1 MGGVLI
7 TMKTVE
13 HNWESALP
21 RERGLREGFETLGDA
36 ELVAVL
42 LGTGEKGRSVAHV
55 AVDLLEQAGGLAGL
69 ARLGPH
75 ALAEQRGVGAAK
87 AARVAAALELGKR
100 ALVSGVA
107 GTRLL
112 LTSSEEVA
120 RWARCRL
127 GSLDHEQ
134 IWALSLDG
142 RNGLR

>member
-21 RERGLREGFETLGDA
+21 RERGLRQGFETLGDA

-42 LGTGEKGRSVAHV
+42 LGTGEKGRPVAHV
-55 AVDLLEQAGGLAGL
+55 AMDLLEQAGGVAGL

-75 ALAEQRGVGAAK
+75 ALAERRGVGMAK

-100 ALVSGVA
+100 ALLSSSS
-107 GTRLL
+107 GTRL
-112 LTSSEEVA
+112 V
-120 RWARCRL
+120 L
-127 GSLDHEQ
+127 GS
-134 IWALSLDG
+134 S
-142 RNGLR
+142 

>member
-55 AVDLLEQAGGLAGL
+55 AVDLLEQEGGLAGL

-87 AARVAAALELGKR
+87 AARVAAALDLSVGGLLSSMSDAWLLPR
-100 ALVSGVA
+100 VSA
-107 GTRLL
+107 
-112 LTSSEEVA
+112 E
-120 RWARCRL
+120 
-127 GSLDHEQ
+127 
-134 IWALSLDG
+134 
-142 RNGLR
+142 